1 VSTEKNSKIF
11 IYTLIKTLYNTF
23 IKRRKNAM
31 TNKKRSNCGRP
42 AGRIKTAKIEISIEP
57 TVKDEFMTLL
67 RNEGK
72 TASVEIG
79 SWIREYIKNNKLTEE
94 E

>member
-1 VSTEKNSKIF
+1 
-11 IYTLIKTLYNTF
+11 
-23 IKRRKNAM
+23 M
-31 TNKKRSNCGRP
+31 TNKKKVIVEEP

-57 TVKDEFMTLL
+57 AVKDEFMTLL

-79 SWIREYIKNNKLTEE
+79 LWIRDYIKNNKLEE
-94 E
+94 EK

>member
-1 VSTEKNSKIF
+1 
-11 IYTLIKTLYNTF
+11 
-23 IKRRKNAM
+23 M
-31 TNKKRSNCGRP
+31 TNIKKSNCGRP

-57 TVKDEFMTLL
+57 AVKEEFMSLL

-79 SWIREYIKNNKLTEE
+79 LWIRDYIKNSRLKEE
-94 E
+94 ESLKQRGSG

>member
-1 VSTEKNSKIF
+1 
-11 IYTLIKTLYNTF
+11 
-23 IKRRKNAM
+23 M
-31 TNKKRSNCGRP
+31 TNIKKNNCGRP

-57 TVKDEFMTLL
+57 TVKDDFMTLL
-67 RNEGK
+67 RKEGK

-79 SWIREYIKNNKLTEE
+79 LWIREYIKNNKLGEE

>member
-1 VSTEKNSKIF
+1 MI
-11 IYTLIKTLYNTF
+11 
-23 IKRRKNAM
+23 
-31 TNKKRSNCGRP
+31 NKKRNNCGRP

-72 TASVEIG
+72 KASVEIE
-79 SWIREYIKNNKLTEE
+79 SWIREYIKNNKLKEE
-94 E
+94 K